1 MGRWRA
7 GTAGLVLSVWTALG
21 CGGSGASTEAPP
33 PEEED
38 PGSTPQPPK
47 PPTLEPGDAR
57 WTVHSRTLGRQDAV
71 AVASD
76 GLGGSVLLGT
86 TTGATGTP
94 DASSTDGGGTALT
107 LAHHDGAGQVLWTR
121 SFMPEPSE
129 SGAAQAHA
137 QFLAVSSGGE
147 LFVAGKL
154 EGRLRLGETLITDS
168 HFVAKLA
175 SDGTPLWARATGTVK
190 ALTAD
195 IEGEVVVAHGRLV
208 TRYDT
213 RGTARWSQEMPALAS
228 ASVVALD
235 SDGGAV
241 LAGQRPL
248 APFESIGFIARLSPV
263 GEVYWELEVGP
274 DAPSFTQVI
283 FAADGGLRLT
293 GDFQGTLHW
302 GGAVLM
308 PSCVA
313 EGCARAAFVLAAD
326 AAGRP
331 LWGHALTSPSPGE
344 ARGARLAADEEG
356 GAAVLWKHGCGSEL
370 VRLSPLGELAWQA
383 PYVTQPCD
391 ESLHLRDLTFLSGG
405 DVLGTGT
412 FSGTRA
418 LGGTESFT
426 SDDTDVFLQRLVP

>member
-1 MGRWRA
+1 MGRWRSGA
-7 GTAGLVLSVWTALG
+7 AGLVLGVWTALG
-21 CGGSGASTEAPP
+21 CGGSGASTEAPL

-38 PGSTPQPPK
+38 PGSTPHPPT

-57 WTVHSRTLGRQDAV
+57 WTVHSRTVGLQDAV

-76 GLGGSVLLGT
+76 GLGGSVLLGST
-86 TTGATGTP
+86 RPTSTP
-94 DASSTDGGGTALT
+94 DASSTDTSGTALT
-107 LAHHDGAGQVLWTR
+107 LTHHDGAGQVLWTR
-121 SFMPEPSE
+121 SFVPEPSE
-129 SGAAQAHA
+129 SGTAQAHA
-137 QFLAVSSGGE
+137 QLLAVSSEGE
-147 LFVAGKL
+147 LFIAGKL

-175 SDGTPLWARATGTVK
+175 SDGTPRWARATGTVK
-190 ALTAD
+190 ALTPD
-195 IEGEVVVAHGRLV
+195 IEGEVLVAHGRLV

-228 ASVVALD
+228 ASAVALD

-248 APFESIGFIARLSPV
+248 SPVESIGFIARLSPV

-274 DAPSFTQVI
+274 SAPSFTQVI
-283 FAADGGLRLT
+283 FAADGGLRLA

-302 GGAVLM
+302 GGTVLK
-308 PSCVA
+308 PTCATESCS
-313 EGCARAAFVLAAD
+313 RATFVLAAD

-331 LWGHALTSPSPGE
+331 LWGHALATPTTGE
-344 ARGARLAADEEG
+344 PQGARLAADEGG
-356 GAAVLWKHGCGSEL
+356 GAAVLWRHGCGSEL
-370 VRLSPLGELAWQA
+370 ARLSPLGELSWQT

-391 ESLHLRDLTFLSGG
+391 ESLRLRDITFLSGG
-405 DVLGTGT
+405 DLLGTGV

-418 LGGTESFT
+418 LGGEEPFT
-426 SDDTDVFLQRLVP
+426 SDDADVFLQRLVP

>member
-21 CGGSGASTEAPP
+21 CGGSGASTEPP
-33 PEEED
+33 LPEEAD

-57 WTVHSRTLGRQDAV
+57 WTVHSPTLGRQDAV

-76 GLGGSVLLGT
+76 GLGGSVLLGS
-86 TTGATGTP
+86 TGATSTP
-94 DASSTDGGGTALT
+94 DASSTDGDATALT
-107 LAHHDGAGQVLWTR
+107 LTHHDGTGQVLWTH
-121 SFMPEPSE
+121 SFLPEPSE
-129 SGAAQAHA
+129 GRAARAHA
-137 QFLAVSSGGE
+137 QFLAVSSEGE
-147 LFVAGKL
+147 LFIAGKL

-175 SDGTPLWARATGTVK
+175 SDGTPRWARATGTVK
-190 ALTAD
+190 ALTPD
-195 IEGEVVVAHGRLV
+195 IEGEVLVAHGRLV

-213 RGTARWSQEMPALAS
+213 RGTVRWSQEMPALAS
-228 ASVVALD
+228 ASAVALD

-248 APFESIGFIARLSPV
+248 SPVESIGFIARLSPV
-263 GEVYWELEVGP
+263 GEVYWELDVGP

-283 FAADGGLRLT
+283 FAADGGLRLA
-293 GDFQGTLHW
+293 GDFRGTLHW
-302 GGAVLM
+302 GGTVLK
-308 PSCVA
+308 PTCATESCS
-313 EGCARAAFVLAAD
+313 RATFVLAAD

-331 LWGHALTSPSPGE
+331 LWGHALASPSTGE
-344 ARGARLAADEEG
+344 PQGARLAADADG
-356 GAAVLWKHGCGSEL
+356 GAAVLWRHGCGSEL
-370 VRLSPLGELAWQA
+370 ARLSPRGELSWQT

-391 ESLHLRDLTFLSGG
+391 ESLRLRDVTFLSGG
-405 DVLGTGT
+405 DLLGTGV

-418 LGGTESFT
+418 LGGEEPFT
-426 SDDTDVFLQRLVP
+426 SDDSDVFLQRLVP